1 MLQNLNP
8 MAPCVSRTHK
18 FSQLNCISDHCTVG
32 LYKGDLMKRNPRLPL
47 TETVYYVL
55 LALIEPAHGYLIMSR
70 VEAMSNGAVRM
81 APGTMYGALENL
93 SKQRM
98 IEPVT
103 SLDPRR
109 KVYQITESGYQTLA
123 QDSERMRHLVHVF
136 EQTTKDMRAE

>member
-1 MLQNLNP
+1 
-8 MAPCVSRTHK
+8 
-18 FSQLNCISDHCTVG
+18 
-32 LYKGDLMKRNPRLPL
+32 MKRNPRLPL